1 MDSSHGHDAP
11 QPHSLHESHM
21 EQPQK
26 DWALLSSTMSQP
38 GKMQVQLKHCSK
50 KPKTYK
56 LREWPSQREKLRTQ
70 VHAPDEMSEVRE
82 QRPHPD

>member
-1 MDSSHGHDAP
+1 
-11 QPHSLHESHM
+11 M

-26 DWALLSSTMSQP
+26 DWALLSSTVSQP

-56 LREWPSQREKLRTQ
+56 LREWLSQREKLRT
-70 VHAPDEMSEVRE
+70 
-82 QRPHPD
+82 